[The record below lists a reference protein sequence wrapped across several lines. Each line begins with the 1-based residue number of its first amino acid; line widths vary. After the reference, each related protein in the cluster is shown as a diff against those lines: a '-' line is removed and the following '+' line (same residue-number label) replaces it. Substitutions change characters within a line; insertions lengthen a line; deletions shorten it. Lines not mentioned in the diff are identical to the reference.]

1 MTFGEYYF
9 STALLLRESK
19 FLNGILT
26 NAEVRYGLTNTEDDE
41 LEELDCV
48 LLRKILK
55 TKCSVPVE
63 SLYLELGCLN
73 IGTILK
79 ARRINY
85 LHYLMSTKE
94 TEMLHKFFQAQ
105 WKYPTKND
113 WTEQT
118 KSDLESFGITV
129 DLVKSKSKYSF
140 SQLVKRKSKEFAF
153 HSFKEKKESHSN

>member
-1 MTFGEYYF
+1 M
-9 STALLLRESK
+9 SK
-19 FLNGILT
+19 
-26 NAEVRYGLTNTEDDE
+26 TEIDE
-41 LEELDCV
+41 LEELDCM

-55 TKCSVPVE
+55 TKCSVPLE

-118 KSDLESFGITV
+118 KTDLEDFEMTLY
-129 DLVKSKSKYSF
+129 LVKSK
-140 SQLVKRKSKEFAF
+140 
-153 HSFKEKKESHSN
+153 